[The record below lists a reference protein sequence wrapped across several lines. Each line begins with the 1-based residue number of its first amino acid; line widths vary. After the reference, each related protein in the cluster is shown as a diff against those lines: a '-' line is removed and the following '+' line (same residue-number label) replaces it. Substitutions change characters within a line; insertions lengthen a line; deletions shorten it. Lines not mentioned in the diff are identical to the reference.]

1 MFLLVDEDTDKFYKN
16 KHIRLGAW
24 LATVKFLPLKPRIV
38 DLFKGSDGY
47 GYFLKAEP
55 NKTGVCACV
64 NFENLVTLYLKPTSI
79 MH

>member
-1 MFLLVDEDTDKFYKN
+1 MFLLVDEGTDKFYKN
-16 KHIRLGAW
+16 KRIKLGAG

-64 NFENLVTLYLKPTSI
+64 VCEF
-79 MH
+79 